1 MIYIDSNVFIFAA
14 LNREELGEKARAL
27 LKDVQEGK
35 KAAATSALTFDEVT
49 WKILH
54 ARGFEAAL
62 LVAQD
67 ILEMPSLILLDANAS
82 VLATSFNLM
91 KLYRLFPRDAIHAA
105 SAINNRVFTIVSE
118 DKDFDK
124 VKGIKR
130 IGIKSL

>member
-14 LNREELGEKARAL
+14 LNREELGEKARAI

-35 KAAATSALTFDEVT
+35 KAAATSALTFDEVA

-62 LVAQD
+62 LAAQD
-67 ILEMPSLILLDANAS
+67 ILEMPSLLLLDVNAS
-82 VLATSFNLM
+82 VLATSVNLM
-91 KLYRLFPRDAIHAA
+91 KLYRIFPRDAIHAA
-105 SAINNRVFTIVSE
+105 CALNSSIFTIISE